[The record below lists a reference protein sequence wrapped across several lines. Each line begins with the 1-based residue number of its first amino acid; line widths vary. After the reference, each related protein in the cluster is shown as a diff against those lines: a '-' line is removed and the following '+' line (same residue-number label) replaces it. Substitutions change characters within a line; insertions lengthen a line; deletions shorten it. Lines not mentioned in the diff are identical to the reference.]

1 MRRVLDILQTFLRL
15 ALPYFRSEERWQAR
29 LLLAAVIVSEF
40 GVVYAI
46 VVFNIWNAYFFNSIE
61 ARNWDDFLYA
71 LFLFCGIAAWTVVA
85 YMAQF
90 YFGQQLILRWRR
102 WMTRRFVGQWM
113 ENGRHYR
120 MRFLHSD
127 VDNVHLRIANDILI
141 FIQRTH
147 DLGYNFLGSL
157 IALFSFA
164 YILWGISSVA
174 PLFLFGANVTI
185 PGYLFWI
192 AIAYACVGTL
202 LAHFVGNPLIRLN
215 FKQQHFESDFR
226 FGIARV
232 WDHTEP
238 VALMRGEEIE
248 RKVLD
253 NRFTTLIQNWLRL
266 IRRQTGLNA
275 FINSYGQA
283 SVVFPILVASPA
295 YFTGAFSLGV
305 LMQAS
310 LAFQKVETSFAFFL
324 HSYPR
329 IAEWKA
335 SMDRVAQLEAALSA
349 VDHETIPAA
358 QIAIDSGPSQN
369 LDVSGLVVRLSSRAE
384 IASVPKLSLTPG
396 EAALISGPSGSGK
409 STVLRALAGIWPVGE
424 GRIELPAGA
433 DVMALPQRVYFP
445 LASLRTAIT
454 YPTPP
459 ERVSEKELRDIVEAV
474 GLAHLLPRL
483 EEEAEWNVVLSGG
496 EQQRIALARALF
508 RRPDVLLLDD
518 AVSNFDEATTHKLYR
533 LLFERLPDTIFV
545 SIGRPGELAGLHRH
559 RVSLDRTRDSM
570 PEIETPMAE
579 APA

>member
-1 MRRVLDILQTFLRL
+1 MRRVLDILTTFYRL
-15 ALPYFRSEERWQAR
+15 AAPYFRSEDRWHAR
-29 LLLAAVIVSEF
+29 LLLGAVIASEF

-46 VVFNIWNAYFFNSIE
+46 VVFNIWNAYFFNAIE
-61 ARNWDDFLYA
+61 TRSWDDFVYA
-71 LFLFCGIAAWTVVA
+71 LFLFSGIAVWTVAA

-90 YFGQQLILRWRR
+90 YFGQMLILRWRR
-102 WMTRRFVGQWM
+102 WMTRRYLGEWM

-120 MRFLHSD
+120 MRFKHAD

-141 FIQRTH
+141 FIQKTH

-164 YILWGISSVA
+164 YILWGLSGAA
-174 PLFLFGANVTI
+174 PLVLFGADMSV
-185 PGYLFWI
+185 PGYLFWV
-192 AIAYACVGTL
+192 AIAYACVGTV
-202 LAHFVGNPLIRLN
+202 LAHFVGKPLIQLN
-215 FKQQHFESDFR
+215 FNQQHFESDFR

-238 VALMRGEEIE
+238 VALMHGEEIE
-248 RKVLD
+248 REVLD
-253 NRFTTLIQNWLRL
+253 GRFTTLVRNWLRL
-266 IRRQTGLNA
+266 IHRQTWLGG
-275 FINSYGQA
+275 FINSYGQV

-295 YFTGAFSLGV
+295 YFTGAISLGI

-335 SMDRVAQLEAALSA
+335 SMDRVAQLKAALNA
-349 VDHETIPAA
+349 VDHEAIAA
-358 QIAIDSGPSQN
+358 LQIAVDRRQPHN
-369 LDVSGLVVRLSSRAE
+369 LEVSDLVVRLSSQSE
-384 IASVPKLSLTPG
+384 IAIVPKLALVPG
-396 EAALISGPSGSGK
+396 ETALISGPSGSGK
-409 STVLRALAGIWPVGE
+409 SSVLRALAGIWPLGE
-424 GRIELPAGA
+424 GRIGLPSGA

-445 LASLRTAIT
+445 LAPLRTAIT

-459 ERVSEKELRDIVEAV
+459 ERVSESELREVVETV

-483 EEEAEWNVVLSGG
+483 DEEAEWSVVLSGG

-518 AVSNFDEATTHKLYR
+518 AVSNFDAATAEKLYA
-533 LLFERLPDTIFV
+533 LLFERLPETIV
-545 SIGRPGELAGLHRH
+545 ISAGKPWQIGKLHRH
-559 RVSLDRTRDSM
+559 SVSLERTPHAATAMEGS
-570 PEIETPMAE
+570 IAA